1 LIILYNQL
9 GEQKPELGRLIV
21 KGNLTNPAVVLLV
34 PDKAAAEAPRI
45 KVKAFSIHGINEAAR
60 GKLLKDIEGA
70 KDEAMNYA
78 YSTRLSSIRGL
89 EGTVAIHND
98 TNLLVATGTEAFIE
112 MVDSIVT
119 ATQAREHDRPSPG
132 APSEPAK

>member
-9 GEQKPELGRLIV
+9 GEQKPDLGRLIV

-34 PDKAAAEAPRI
+34 PDKAATDTSKL
-45 KVKAFSIHGINEAAR
+45 KVKAFSIYGINEAAR
-60 GKLLKDIEGA
+60 DKLQIDIRNA
-70 KDEAMNYA
+70 NDEAMMYA
-78 YSTRLSSIRGL
+78 ERLGGSSFRGFQ
-89 EGTVAIHND
+89 GTVAVHND
-98 TNLLVATGTEAFIE
+98 TSLLVATGTDPFIE
-112 MVDSIVT
+112 MVESIVV